1 MLTRSTA
8 VLLLIICAT
17 FAHASTT
24 SNDDSCDIGP
34 YPAATLLLP
43 YFEIETASRSVD
55 TLFTVTNVGYLPQIA
70 HVTIWTDW
78 SYPVLTFNLF
88 LTGYDV
94 QAISLYDVIVNGIVA
109 PPNPILTPL
118 PGGGTSSNTTP
129 GQVSA
134 SNGRNP
140 NLVITDCGT
149 LPGILSQTARAAVMS
164 ALINGIY
171 TAPGFD
177 GGCGATH
184 VGSTESSHRT
194 KTTAVGYVTIDV
206 TSRCSP
212 TLPTDVSYYTNEI
225 LFDNIL
231 IGDYQQIDARPSSN
245 YAGDQMVHI
254 RAVPEG
260 GPAGSLVSTN
270 LPYTFYGRFVNKQI
284 ATSHYDRR
292 QPLGSTFAARFFQG
306 WPGFNTDLKIWRE
319 GTSGPVTCA
328 NAISNS
334 GLNIPEIIRFDE
346 HENMMNFC
354 SGQLSII
361 GDCLSVSLPATSRTS
376 TAGATYPLLNSP
388 AADYGG
394 WLYLKLDSGKAD
406 QTVNSAVHF
415 GFPARPSQNWVTVSM
430 SGGAGDAGLFAVDFT
445 ALSLGNGCSPAPSRS
460 TANAGAIPIGPA
472 GGILVCPPGLTTCL
486 PGQGMYTGT
495 NVNP

>member
-8 VLLLIICAT
+8 VLLLIVCAT

-24 SNDDSCDIGP
+24 ANDDSCDIGP

-43 YFEIETASRSVD
+43 YFEVETASRSAD

-78 SYPVLTFNLF
+78 SFPVLTFNIF

-94 QAISLYDVIVNGIVA
+94 QAVSLYDVIVNGIVA
-109 PPNPILTPL
+109 PANPPITTTI
-118 PGGGTSSNTTP
+118 GTSSKTTP
-129 GQVSA
+129 GPVSA
-134 SNGRNP
+134 SNASNP
-140 NLVITDCGT
+140 NLVISDCGT

-164 ALINGIY
+164 ALINGTY
-171 TAPGFD
+171 NAPGFD

-184 VGSTESSHRT
+184 VGTTEASHRT

-225 LFDNIL
+225 LFDNVL
-231 IGDYQQIDARPSSN
+231 AGDYQQIDARPGSN
-245 YAGDQMVHI
+245 YAGGDQMVHI

-260 GPAGSLVSTN
+260 GPAGSVVPTN
-270 LPYTFYGRFVNKQI
+270 LPYTFYGRFINRQI
-284 ATSHYDRR
+284 ATSHIDRR
-292 QPLGSTFAARFFQG
+292 QPLGSTFAARFVQG

-328 NAISNS
+328 NATSNS
-334 GLNIPEIIRFDE
+334 GLNVPEIVRFDE
-346 HENMMNFC
+346 HENPMTRCTGLLHCFPAE
-354 SGQLSII
+354 
-361 GDCLSVSLPATSRTS
+361 VTLPATSRTS
-376 TAGATYPLLNSP
+376 TAGATYPVMNSP
-388 AADYGG
+388 AGDSGG
-394 WLYLKLDSGKAD
+394 WLYLRLDSGKAD
-406 QTVNSAVHF
+406 QTVNTAAHP

-430 SGGAGDAGLFAVDFT
+430 SAGAGNAGLFAVDFT
-445 ALSLGNGCSPAPSRS
+445 AFSLGNGCSPAPGFS
-460 TANAGAIPIGPA
+460 TAYGGVTPIAPA

-486 PGQGMYTGT
+486 PGQGLYTGT
-495 NVNP
+495 NTNP